1 MCFSVQA
8 GLLRRCGVTTAA
20 SVLTR
25 HLAGRASPRRRRPP
39 LSQFWPRHFLRLINA
54 LQHRPWRRRV
64 RDSRSSIRPRTEPL
78 MRLTADV
85 KRILKLHFLLFFSPF
100 THDGGINDGPDAL
113 PAKAAG
119 EKYVIF
125 SKQQLRPRFRQ
136 RLLLSESLLCLPVF
150 PLHI

>member
-1 MCFSVQA
+1 
-8 GLLRRCGVTTAA
+8 
-20 SVLTR
+20 
-25 HLAGRASPRRRRPP
+25 
-39 LSQFWPRHFLRLINA
+39 
-54 LQHRPWRRRV
+54 
-64 RDSRSSIRPRTEPL
+64 
-78 MRLTADV
+78 MRLAADV
-85 KRILKLHFLLFFSPF
+85 KRILKLHFLLFFPPF
-100 THDGGINDGPDAL
+100 THDGGINDGPDGL